1 MTYSCPTRGHSGL
14 AAGDL
19 PGKGDA
25 GQGLQPQ
32 GAVQKPWRIEEGVAV
47 KPAQPRELGLLQP
60 RNGPENP
67 HLLGMFEL
75 GLEADD
81 VPQRAERIILPE
93 LDDGMGPAP
102 GFRIIEADR
111 LHRAEAQ
118 GFRRSEER
126 RVGKECVSTCR
137 SRGSPYH

>member
-93 LDDGMGPAP
+93 LDEIGRASCRERVCQSVSIWVGAVS
-102 GFRIIEADR
+102 
-111 LHRAEAQ
+111 LKKKKNHR
-118 GFRRSEER
+118 
-126 RVGKECVSTCR
+126 
-137 SRGSPYH
+137 

>member
-1 MTYSCPTRGHSGL
+1 
-14 AAGDL
+14 
-19 PGKGDA
+19 
-25 GQGLQPQ
+25 
-32 GAVQKPWRIEEGVAV
+32 
-47 KPAQPRELGLLQP
+47 
-60 RNGPENP
+60 
-67 HLLGMFEL
+67 MFEL

-118 GFRRSEER
+118 GFRSARRHHLHRHAAFEIRRVLLPLLELGFLARQRSEEHTSELQSLMR
-126 RVGKECVSTCR
+126 ISYAVFCLKKKNKN
-137 SRGSPYH
+137 